1 MPRNLLSV
9 RVRVSRIL
17 TVLVEWRSRPR
28 NGYRKWLYINLTLN
42 MNPENIST
50 TYSLKPELLA
60 PAGDWDSLQAA
71 VANGADAV
79 YLGTREFNARV
90 HAQNFSLEELIRV
103 VTYCHN
109 QGVKVYLT
117 MNTLVKNSELQRFF
131 DTLSKSY
138 SAGIDGVMLQHISF
152 IEIVKKNFAGLAV
165 FVSTQGAIGNTASAS
180 IVQMADRIIVPREMS
195 LAEIKKMAA
204 EGIKVEIFVHGALCF
219 SYSGLCLF
227 SSFVSGRSGNRGCCA
242 QLCRQ
247 KFNDQ
252 YPLSTKE
259 LCLVRRIP
267 EFIKSGISAFK
278 IEGRM
283 RSPLYVAVTTRLY
296 RKAIDS
302 FLAGD
307 FRVPEKEL
315 EEIEIV
321 FNREFTEGLICGEKD
336 LISPEKPMNRGA
348 PLGVIENGEIVLS
361 RPVAVGDGLGIWNKG
376 QVTGAVVQQI
386 LRNGQKTESAAA
398 GDTVNLGIGAR
409 DGSRIYLTSSPRIKI
424 EPDFKISRNPIKI
437 PSRRP
442 VQVILPRTIKYKAPL
457 LQRFMARAY
466 SMAESREISKSG
478 ADIVFYDIFA
488 PDFPGPGEWKER
500 TILGAYI
507 PRILNDMELS
517 QAIAL
522 LNRKKPGAIMTG
534 NLGFLKHRA
543 TFNSPVYLDYS
554 FNIFNDIDSLF
565 CRKYNV
571 IPMLSP
577 ELSLVEL
584 TGFKD
589 REAVIFCHGDIVL
602 INTKI
607 DIKTEKLVDEKGF
620 SFPVRREGN
629 YWQVL
634 NSRPFGLFSDIR
646 KLRTIGF
653 NQFFIDQQEDSAYFT
668 LLYRNMLKQ
677 PVHDRR
683 MRKGYTAGHI
693 YKGVE

>member
-1 MPRNLLSV
+1 V
-9 RVRVSRIL
+9 I
-17 TVLVEWRSRPR
+17 
-28 NGYRKWLYINLTLN
+28 
-42 MNPENIST
+42 
-50 TYSLKPELLA
+50 
-60 PAGDWDSLQAA
+60 
-71 VANGADAV
+71 NGADAV
-79 YLGTREFNARV
+79 YLGTREFNAR
-90 HAQNFSLEELIRV
+90 ANAKNFSLDELTRV
-103 VTYCHN
+103 VSYCHN

-131 DTLSKSY
+131 DSLSKSY
-138 SAGIDGVMLQHISF
+138 TSGIDGVILQHLSF
-152 IEIVKKNFAGLAV
+152 VEIVKKNFPGLAV

-180 IVQMADRIIVPREMS
+180 VVKLADRIIAPREMP
-195 LAEIKKMAA
+195 LADIKKMAGA
-204 EGIKVEIFVHGALCF
+204 GVKAEIFVHGALCL

-252 YPLSTKE
+252 YPMSTKE

-267 EFIKSGISAFK
+267 ELIKSGITAFK

-283 RSPLYVAVTTRLY
+283 RSPLYVAVATRLY

-302 FLAGD
+302 FLAGGYRIPD
-307 FRVPEKEL
+307 KEL

-348 PLGVIENGEIVLS
+348 PLGVIENGEITLLRSVT
-361 RPVAVGDGLGIWNKG
+361 VGDGLGIWNKD
-376 QVTGAVVQQI
+376 QVTGALVQQI
-386 LRNGQKTESAAA
+386 VHAAQKVERASA
-398 GDTVNLGIGAR
+398 GEKVNLGIGAR

-424 EPDFKISRNPIKI
+424 EPDFKIARAPIKI
-437 PSRRP
+437 SPRRS
-442 VQVILPRTIKYKAPL
+442 VQVILPRIVKQKAPL
-457 LQRFMARAY
+457 LQRFLARAY
-466 SMAESREISKSG
+466 SVAEAREISTSG

-500 TILGAYI
+500 TTLGAYL

-517 QAIAL
+517 QAVVL
-522 LNRKKPGAIMTG
+522 LNRKKPAAIITG
-534 NLGFLKHRA
+534 NLGFLVHRA
-543 TFNSPVYLDYS
+543 TFDVPVYLDYS
-554 FNIFNDIDSLF
+554 LNIFNDVDSLF
-565 CRKYNV
+565 CRRYNV
-571 IPMLSP
+571 IPILSP

-589 REAVIFCHGDIVL
+589 REVVIFCHGDIVL

-607 DIKTEKLVDEKGF
+607 DIKTETLVDEKGL
-620 SFPVRREGN
+620 SFPVRKEDN

-653 NQFFIDQQEDSAYFT
+653 NQFFIDQQDESAYFI

-677 PVHDRR
+677 PIQDRR